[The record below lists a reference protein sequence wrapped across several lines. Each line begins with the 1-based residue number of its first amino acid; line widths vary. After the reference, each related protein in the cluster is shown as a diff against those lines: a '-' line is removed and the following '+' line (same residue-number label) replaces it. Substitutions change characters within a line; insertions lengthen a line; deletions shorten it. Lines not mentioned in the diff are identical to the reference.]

1 MARLNWTD
9 QAILDLVNIDD
20 FIAKDSVRY
29 AKIILPLDVQ
39 SLKLQR
45 KIGTEHKKCYHRND
59 FESFSSIKS

>member
-29 AKIILPLDVQ
+29 AKITVTIIRVA
-39 SLKLQR
+39 
-45 KIGTEHKKCYHRND
+45 
-59 FESFSSIKS
+59 